1 MRSEGFYVNGKSTD
15 TSWDR
20 TSDLPNNI
28 YIYIYNTSSVVI
40 VPIIWLYITVV
51 VVVISCSVIVSC
63 IFMSLLLVTVG
74 IIYSKMDS
82 SVNAVVAHYWKREI
96 YPLEKERCFNI
107 PVGEAELIP
116 NCSRSAKRSNASF
129 LKRMAVTYESDLQRM
144 KLNWEERFTNA
155 YRRSWYL

>member
-1 MRSEGFYVNGKSTD
+1 M
-15 TSWDR
+15 
-20 TSDLPNNI
+20 
-28 YIYIYNTSSVVI
+28 
-40 VPIIWLYITVV
+40 
-51 VVVISCSVIVSC
+51 VVISCSVIVSC